1 MDDALET
8 EWQWFRRAIKDSLLR
23 PSRFAASLAREHY
36 GLAGVLVAIL
46 AGMALSIS
54 IDALVIAAKGF
65 SAVDFTT
72 RILIDALLLGMR
84 IAIVAALVSGAVGL
98 FMRLVRH
105 TELSMDQAY
114 TALTF
119 ALTPLFLTPVLAAA
133 LAILPQSLPIV
144 GLLAVL
150 LLMRLV
156 YGLFTNLRPLAPLGL
171 AVAAVVIILASVP
184 LTLPDQVSRIEFTA
198 LAYEPGLAPPI
209 AASPPAG
216 GAAVTGDGFDL
227 VLPARWKEV
236 HLGIA
241 GELARYQTDTDT
253 LVVMRATG
261 SALVTPDSYAEN
273 VARAWRR
280 GLDQTSSGRSIER
293 SGELVLID
301 DTYRGAVDG
310 RPELLRQFT
319 TVVGTQGIAL
329 LFRYIEPPD
338 DAAAISES
346 TSIAASWRVRG
357 P

>member
-1 MDDALET
+1 MDETLET
-8 EWQWFRRAIKDSLLR
+8 EWHWFRRAIRDSLLR
-23 PSRFAASLAREHY
+23 PGHFAASLAQEHY

-46 AGMALSIS
+46 AGIGLSIS
-54 IDALVIAAKGF
+54 VDSLVLAGKGF
-65 SAVDFTT
+65 SVLDFTT

-84 IAIVAALVSGAVGL
+84 IAIVAALVSGAVAL

-105 TELSMDQAY
+105 ADLSMDRAF

-133 LAILPQSLPIV
+133 LGIVPESVPIV
-144 GLLAVL
+144 GVLAVL
-150 LLMRLV
+150 LLARLV
-156 YGLFTNLRPLAPLGL
+156 YGLFANLRPLAPLAL
-171 AVAAVVIILASVP
+171 AVAAVVIVLASVP

-198 LAYEPGLAPPI
+198 LAYDPGLAPPI

-216 GAAVTGDGFDL
+216 GTAVNGDGFDL

-241 GELARYQTDTDT
+241 GELARYQTDTDV
-253 LVVMRATG
+253 LVVMRANG
-261 SALVTPDSYAEN
+261 SPLVTPDSYAEN
-273 VARAWRR
+273 VALPWRR
-280 GLDQTSSGRSIER
+280 GLDRTSSSRSIER
-293 SGELVLID
+293 SGDLVLID

-319 TVVGTQGIAL
+319 TVVGTQGLAL

-338 DAAAISES
+338 DAKAISES
-346 TSIAASWRVRG
+346 TSIASSWRVKG